1 MNKIVE
7 VENDHVVVEPGI
19 VKAVLD
25 RELRKRGKFLPVDP
39 ASSHFCSI
47 GGMISNNS
55 SGIHCLGYGN
65 MIDFLLAV
73 DLVYVD
79 GSRGYASETGCDEKC
94 VSIKKLVTP
103 QANILS
109 RGFPKVSKNSCG
121 YRLDATIQNGRFLPH
136 KLFAAAEGTLGIVT
150 KAKLRILDLPEH
162 RSLSVFGFSDLTQAV
177 SAVTSVLKF
186 SPVALEM
193 MDHTVVS
200 EGRHRHDAGCLLF
213 VEFAGGRQHVQSQAE
228 SCRQSLVGVAAQLE
242 HADDQSS
249 LDRIWA
255 ARKGALNNIMKLTV
269 GSRKPIG
276 LIEDTVVPPA
286 LLSAHVQDLLQ
297 EYRQNDLDYVMYGH
311 VGDGNIHTRP
321 IIDLDSVG
329 QISMMEAIAER
340 IFSRVAKSGGT
351 ITGEHG
357 DGIARLPYIGM
368 VYPAP
373 ILQLFKKVKQVFDPK
388 DLLNPG
394 KKVATG

>member
-1 MNKIVE
+1 
-7 VENDHVVVEPGI
+7 
-19 VKAVLD
+19 
-25 RELRKRGKFLPVDP
+25 
-39 ASSHFCSI
+39 
-47 GGMISNNS
+47 
-55 SGIHCLGYGN
+55 
-65 MIDFLLAV
+65 
-73 DLVYVD
+73 
-79 GSRGYASETGCDEKC
+79 
-94 VSIKKLVTP
+94 
-103 QANILS
+103 
-109 RGFPKVSKNSCG
+109 
-121 YRLDATIQNGRFLPH
+121 
-136 KLFAAAEGTLGIVT
+136 
-150 KAKLRILDLPEH
+150 
-162 RSLSVFGFSDLTQAV
+162 
-177 SAVTSVLKF
+177 
-186 SPVALEM
+186 M

-200 EGRHRHDAGCLLF
+200 EGRRRQDAGCLLF
-213 VEFAGGRQHVQSQAE
+213 VEFAGCRQHVQSQAE

-286 LLSAHVQDLLQ
+286 LLSAHVQGLLQ

-357 DGIARLPYIGM
+357 DGIARLPYIGK

-373 ILQLFKKVKQVFDPK
+373 VLQLFKKVKQVFDPK